1 MTETNS
7 LAESGAGLRLHPLF
21 MASSSSGNAWRIL
34 GIPLTILVALV
45 DFYSGNELNVS
56 VFYLLPIAL
65 ASWKLGKG
73 EAIFVAAFSALVWFA
88 EDTLVL
94 RRTESLWIPFFNM
107 LALFGVF
114 LTVVLTLSAL
124 RKAFVAQQRLID
136 QLQVALSRVHTL
148 SGLLP
153 MCSWCKKV
161 RDDHGY
167 WKAVEAYIQE
177 HSDAEVTHGI
187 CPDCMAAY
195 LAGREGINK
204 PGS

>member
-1 MTETNS
+1 M
-7 LAESGAGLRLHPLF
+7 APGAHAVDKVPV
-21 MASSSSGNAWRIL
+21 
-34 GIPLTILVALV
+34 LVI
-45 DFYSGNELNVS
+45 VS
-56 VFYLLPIAL
+56 IVAV
-65 ASWKLGKG
+65 KG
-73 EAIFVAAFSALVWFA
+73 RTAGQLEAIQL
-88 EDTLVL
+88 EDTLLL

-124 RKAFVAQQRLID
+124 RKAFVAQQRLIG
-136 QLQVALSRVHTL
+136 QLKEALSRVHTL
-148 SGLLP
+148 TGLLP

-187 CPDCMAAY
+187 CPDCMEKHHTEQPRA
-195 LAGREGINK
+195 LAGKGTLPETPPPDAEK
-204 PGS
+204 DV